1 MHNILRQNTN
11 VVQMFIWTIYFH
23 SFTFDLQF
31 LYELKHKVHL
41 SKIECVLFHFSIPS
55 RFY

>member
-23 SFTFDLQF
+23 SFTFDLKF